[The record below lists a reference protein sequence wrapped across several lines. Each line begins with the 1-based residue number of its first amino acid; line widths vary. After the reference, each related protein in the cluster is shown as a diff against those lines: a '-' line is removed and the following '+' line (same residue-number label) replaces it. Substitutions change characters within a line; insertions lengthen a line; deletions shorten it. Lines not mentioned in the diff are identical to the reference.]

1 MLPITIKAIL
11 VIIFVAKPRTITP
24 LGLPG
29 EEVNNYKGEHLKSI
43 ADTPALGIKGVQK
56 IDISNYKLFIVGLVY
71 KNIDYTYDEV
81 ISKHQSYTKVVTLNC
96 VEGCS
101 TKILWE
107 VGPCKRLAERCGE
120 YIITQI
126 LSFLLFRRL

>member
-1 MLPITIKAIL
+1 LLPINIKVIL

-24 LGLPG
+24 VGLPG
-29 EEVNNYKGEHLKSI
+29 AEVNNYKGERLTAI
-43 ADTPALGIKGVQK
+43 DDTPTLGIKGVQK
-56 IDISNYKLFIVGLVY
+56 IDVSNYKLFIVGLVY

-96 VEGCS
+96 VEGFS

-107 VGPCKRLAERCGE
+107 VGPCKQIAERCGN
-120 YIITQI
+120 I
-126 LSFLLFRRL
+126 